1 MALAETTFRC
11 VLSLSNSC
19 LTLSLGAQQPGADPA
34 IDQVVRN
41 AVIEK
46 LLSGI
51 QTGYVIPENA
61 EVTIRAIRAAES
73 SGFYEKFGTAKT
85 FADQLTLDLRSASH
99 DKHLAV
105 FFDPESTTPAKSS
118 GAPTP
123 SRERFNFGFN
133 EMKRLRGNVG
143 YLDLRSF
150 ANPDEARETASTW
163 LSALANFDAII
174 LDLRQNGGGNTP
186 MVGYIAS
193 YFFSSTP
200 VHLTDMYW
208 RDQNQ
213 TIEVW
218 TLANLPGRRS
228 ADRDLYILVGPSTF
242 SAAEDFSYSLKQ
254 LKRATLVGETT
265 GGGAHMGRGLQRLSP
280 LFTAFI
286 PTGQSLNPI
295 TKSNWENVGVEPDV
309 RVPAANALTEAHLLA
324 LRKLLE
330 REHDPVWQENLRHSI
345 EDISAGK

>member
-1 MALAETTFRC
+1 MRLLAAQ
-11 VLSLSNSC
+11 LL
-19 LTLSLGAQQPGADPA
+19 LTLTLAGQQPAADPPVDA
-34 IDQVVRN
+34 AVRS

-51 QTGYVIPENA
+51 QSGYVIPENG
-61 EVTIRAIRAAES
+61 EITIQAIRAAES
-73 SGFYEKFGTAKT
+73 SGVYDKFGTAKT
-85 FADQLTLDLRSASH
+85 FAGKLTLDLRSSSH

-105 FFDPESTTPAKSS
+105 FFDPESAKPTSPSS
-118 GAPTP
+118 SSTP
-123 SRERFNFGFN
+123 SRDHYNFGFN
-133 EMKRLRGNVG
+133 QIQRLQGNVG
-143 YLDLRSF
+143 YMELRSF
-150 ANPDEARETASTW
+150 ADLDQARETASTW
-163 LSALANFDAII
+163 LSALAGFDAII

-186 MVGYIAS
+186 MVGYVAS
-193 YFFSSTP
+193 YFFNSTP

-213 TIEVW
+213 TIQVW
-218 TLANLPGRRS
+218 TQANVPGRT
-228 ADRDLYILVGPSTF
+228 AVDQDLYILIGPSTF
-242 SAAEDFSYSLKQ
+242 SAAEDFSYSMKQ

-286 PTGQSLNPI
+286 PTGESLSPI
-295 TKSNWENVGVEPDV
+295 TKSNWESVGVEPDI
-309 RVPAANALTEAHLLA
+309 RVPVAGALTEAHLLA

-330 REHDPVWQENLRHSI
+330 RERDPAWQKNLRQSM